1 MPLTSG
7 EKLQLQA
14 SVQTLADEVQALVVD
29 PIPHPLQE
37 QLDAANVQIAAL
49 TSQLESA
56 NASNAAL
63 LAERDAANA
72 LVATLQAKIADVK
85 AAIQAE
91 AAADAAED
99 AARANVL
106 ALLG

>member
-1 MPLTSG
+1 MPLSSG

-14 SVQTLADEVQALVVD
+14 AVQALADGVQALVVD
-29 PIPHPLQE
+29 PIPHPLQVA
-37 QLDAANVQIAAL
+37 LDAANIQIAAL
-49 TSQLESA
+49 TSQLDSA

-63 LAERDAANA
+63 QVERDAANA
-72 LVATLQAKIADVK
+72 LVASLNVKIADVR